1 MKTYTPPVTTYVDNI
16 MNDAIFLNPAPNAK
30 YWLTLMN
37 EGDGYITVRLKQ
49 VILPNIAMMKIDKNK
64 NCRRDATKINWKS

>member
-16 MNDAIFLNPAPNAK
+16 MNDAIFLNPAHNAK

-37 EGDGYITVRLKQ
+37 KGDGYITV
-49 VILPNIAMMKIDKNK
+49 
-64 NCRRDATKINWKS
+64 